1 MSIAYQQG
9 SAVSPGDGE
18 LGALADLARNFF
30 TREVIPNIE
39 KFTAQGHPDK
49 QLYRRAG
56 ELGLLCMSVPEQY
69 GGGGGTFAHEAVLFR
84 EQALAGDSSLHLG
97 VHSGIVP
104 HYVLAYGSE
113 SQKKRY
119 LPRFASGEWVAAIAM
134 TEPGTGSDLQAITTR
149 AVPDGD
155 GYRITGAK
163 TFISNGLN
171 CDVVIVAAKT
181 DPEARGAGV
190 SLFIVDVADEPAGFR
205 RGQPIHKLGQKG
217 QDTTELFFE
226 DVAVPASA
234 LLGARNSGFPQLK
247 TQLAQERL
255 ILGVS
260 AVAAM
265 ERAVALTVEY
275 TKSRQAFG
283 APLFALQNTRFELA
297 ECATIARVSGV
308 FLEDCIHRHLRGEL
322 DGTTAAMAK
331 YWLSDQQC
339 AVIDRCLQLFGGYGY
354 TLEYPIAQMYADARI
369 QRIYAGANEVMKE
382 LISRSL

>member
-1 MSIAYQQG
+1 VSVAYQQD
-9 SAVSPGDGE
+9 SAVPPGEEE

-30 TREVIPNIE
+30 TRDVVPNIE

-104 HYVLAYGSE
+104 HYILAYGSE

-155 GYRITGAK
+155 GYRITGTK

-190 SLFIVDVADEPAGFR
+190 SLFVVDVADEPAGFR

-226 DVAVPASA
+226 EVAVPASA
-234 LLGARNSGFPQLK
+234 LLGAKNSGFSQLK

>member
-9 SAVSPGDGE
+9 SAVSPGDDE

-104 HYVLAYGSE
+104 HYILAYGSE

-234 LLGARNSGFPQLK
+234 LLGARNSGFSQLK